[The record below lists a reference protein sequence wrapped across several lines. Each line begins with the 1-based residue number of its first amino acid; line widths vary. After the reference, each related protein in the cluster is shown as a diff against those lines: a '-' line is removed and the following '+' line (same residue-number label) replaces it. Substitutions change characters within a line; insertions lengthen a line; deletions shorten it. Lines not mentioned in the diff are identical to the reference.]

1 MLQSE
6 RYKDGQ
12 YCRPILD
19 RISLSI
25 SPMQAKY
32 VLTRVSRISQKSGTI
47 YSQSVRAFEAIFT
60 VRSGDISRVSCTP
73 QGFTYS
79 PSIMEFSHAI
89 WCRWSAKGCASPW
102 EPKRLSSVGAQ
113 SFTLDSLSLSLF
125 YSFLLE
131 STAEKDSGL
140 FCVWAIGALYTR
152 FTVCC
157 RVTRFRG
164 FSSNV
169 CRKWRRYEAHSF
181 RWTVT
186 RECKDRKHTGL
197 VILMTRCNVLRLS
210 SVPSLRIM
218 HDTTFQ
224 DVEKVFLFTRVS
236 MFEASALNIQHD
248 AYRYNMHRVIAYE
261 RFR

>member
-1 MLQSE
+1 
-6 RYKDGQ
+6 
-12 YCRPILD
+12 
-19 RISLSI
+19 
-25 SPMQAKY
+25 MQAKY

-60 VRSGDISRVSCTP
+60 VRSGNISRVSCTP
-73 QGFTYS
+73 QGFTYP

-113 SFTLDSLSLSLF
+113 SFTLDSLSPFLFFPSRVYCREGLRALLCLGHRRSLHAFHGLLPCYALSR
-125 YSFLLE
+125 FLQQRL
-131 STAEKDSGL
+131 SQMTPIRSPFISMDSDA
-140 FCVWAIGALYTR
+140 WMQRQKYT
-152 FTVCC
+152 
-157 RVTRFRG
+157 G
-164 FSSNV
+164 S
-169 CRKWRRYEAHSF
+169 
-181 RWTVT
+181 
-186 RECKDRKHTGL
+186 

-236 MFEASALNIQHD
+236 MFGASALNIQHD